1 MSKTVL
7 LSISILFGLYV
18 GNTEAQ
24 EDVAKGFI
32 GNQIWLEQE
41 DSKERVEHLFKVAAE
56 SGHGWA
62 RLFLMWPWIE
72 EKPGE
77 FDFHVFDWAFD
88 AAAKN
93 GIKIKATLTANS
105 GPWHIGTPSTLHSYT
120 GFISPEQREPME
132 KYIRECVERYHNHPG
147 LGQWLLWNEP
157 TDYPMHTDERL
168 AFWQNWLRGYYQG
181 DLDALN
187 HSWYTGYSSFDEI
200 PFAKNIPNES
210 HREFVWNRYA
220 PWFAEWQYRKAW
232 LVDELTWIKDILR
245 EIDKKTP
252 ISINPSNV
260 FENHAAYG
268 YGIDGLVELADVI
281 GASFHPAWQ
290 FRFAQRSQFPAL
302 MSLGVKYLDS
312 FDPDTPV
319 EITEVQTG
327 NTVNSS
333 FRPND
338 VYPDELARFY
348 LSGIASGATSV
359 TGWAFNHRR
368 SDFETGDWGLV
379 DNFDQPSVRTQSV
392 KRVHDMLNEAFQQT
406 GNWSVTRPKALIL
419 TDPRSNALEHIE
431 QKIGHIG
438 HVPGRTANDGIQ
450 GQSILGTILLQCGI
464 STTLAYSEDFESK
477 VDPEGLVIAAHL
489 LAWDINL
496 GERLLEYAKNGGTVL
511 IDAPSGRR
519 AYNSELHYPWPG
531 GITDELGMR
540 AVGLE
545 TNSEG
550 WELELNGNK
559 TGQLVLARFN
569 GEFSDEVSWTSWGQ
583 PRYARD
589 NQPLVWERAYGKG
602 RIIFVRGYLAASLLY
617 DKALVPLVY
626 ELLKRAGAGLSGD
639 VRPVSAKHFVYTIP
653 VEVEKGSLTL
663 VMADNNL
670 NREGR
675 NLYLKAERGEY
686 YDFWSGREY
695 TPGPDGELILD
706 APDGIA
712 LLWRQF

>member
-1 MSKTVL
+1 MKKTILLFVVL
-7 LSISILFGLYV
+7 IISGVLSHGS
-18 GNTEAQ
+18 AQ
-24 EDVAKGFI
+24 VQPASDFI

-41 DSKERVEHLFKVAAE
+41 DTKERVEHLFKVAAE

-77 FDFHVFDWAFD
+77 YDFHVFDWAFE

-105 GPWHIGTPSTLHSYT
+105 GPWHIGTPSTLHSYS

-132 KYIRECVERYHNHPG
+132 KYIRECVERYHDHPG

-157 TDYPMHTDERL
+157 TDYPMLTEERL
-168 AFWQNWLRGYYQG
+168 AFWREWVKEYYGG
-181 DLDALN
+181 DLERLN
-187 HSWYTGYSSFDEI
+187 HEWYTGYESFDEI
-200 PFAKNIPNES
+200 PFAENVPGEH
-210 HREFVWNRYA
+210 HRQFVWNKYA

-245 EIDKKTP
+245 EIDPKTP

-302 MSLGVKYLDS
+302 MSLGVKYLGS
-312 FDPDTPV
+312 FDPGTLV

-348 LSGIASGATSV
+348 LAGIASGASSV

-368 SDFETGDWGLV
+368 NDFETGDWGLV
-379 DNFDQPSVRTQSV
+379 DNLDQPSVRTESI
-392 KRVHDMLNEAFQQT
+392 KRVHDVLNKAFEKT
-406 GNWSVTRPKALIL
+406 GSWSASKPKALIL

-438 HVPGRTANDGIQ
+438 QVPGRTANDGMQ
-450 GQSILGTILLQCGI
+450 GQGLLGTVLLQCGI
-464 STTLAYSEDFESK
+464 STTLAYSDDFESK
-477 VDPEGLVIAAHL
+477 VDPKGLVIAAHL
-489 LAWDINL
+489 LAWDEPL
-496 GERLLEYAKNGGTVL
+496 GQRLLEYAKKGGTIL
-511 IDAPSGRR
+511 LDAPSGRR
-519 AYNSELHYPWPG
+519 EYSSEMHYPWPG
-531 GITDELGMR
+531 GMTGELGMR

-550 WELELNGNK
+550 WDLELNGAGAGN
-559 TGQLVLARFN
+559 LVLSRFN
-569 GEFSDEVSWTSWGQ
+569 GEFSDEKSWRSWDE
-583 PRYARD
+583 PRYVWD
-589 NQPLVWERAYGKG
+589 NQPLVWERSYGKG

-617 DKALVPLVY
+617 DNDLIPMVY
-626 ELLKRAGAGLSGD
+626 ELIKKAGGSLSGE
-639 VRPVSAKHFVYTIP
+639 VTSVSAKNFIYTIP
-653 VEVEKGSLTL
+653 VKVEKGSLTL
-663 VMADNNL
+663 VMADGQL

-675 NLYLKAERGEY
+675 SVYLKAARGTY
-686 YDFWSGREY
+686 YDFWSEKEY
-695 TPGPDGELILD
+695 TTGPDGELVLD

-712 LLWRQF
+712 LLWKQ

>member
-1 MSKTVL
+1 MKNAFILITL
-7 LSISILFGLYV
+7 LFISGLV
-18 GNTEAQ
+18 MPLRAQ
-24 EDVAKGFI
+24 EHDASEFI
-32 GNQIWLEQE
+32 GNQIWLEQH
-41 DSKERVEHLFKVAAE
+41 DTKERVEHLFRVAAE

-72 EKPGE
+72 EHPGH

-120 GFISPEQREPME
+120 GFISPEQRGPME
-132 KYIRECVERYHNHPG
+132 RYIRECTERYHEHPG

-157 TDYPMHTDERL
+157 TDYPMYSDERL
-168 AFWQNWLRGYYQG
+168 RFWREFLKEYYEG
-181 DLDALN
+181 DLEKLN
-187 HSWYTGYSSFDEI
+187 HTWYTGYKSFDEI
-200 PFAKNIPNES
+200 PFAENIPNEL
-210 HREFVWNRYA
+210 HRQFIWNKYA

-232 LVDELTWIKDILR
+232 LVDELTWIRDIVR
-245 EIDKKTP
+245 EIDPKTP

-268 YGIDGLVELADVI
+268 YGIGGLVELADVI

-302 MSLGVKYLDS
+302 MSLGVRYLDS
-312 FDPDTPV
+312 FDPETPV

-348 LSGIASGATSV
+348 LAGIASGASSV
-359 TGWAFNHRR
+359 TGWAFNHRG

-379 DNFDQPSVRTQSV
+379 DNFDQPSVRTEAI
-392 KRVHDMLNEAFQQT
+392 KRVHDVLNQAIRET
-406 GNWSVTRPKALIL
+406 GKWSAPKPKALIL

-450 GQSILGTILLQCGI
+450 GQALLGTVLLQCGI
-464 STTLAYSEDFESK
+464 PSTLAYSDDFEAK
-477 VDPEGLVIAAHL
+477 VDPHGLVVAAHL
-489 LAWDINL
+489 LAWDEPL
-496 GERLLEYAKNGGTVL
+496 GKRLLQYAKNGGTVL

-519 AYNSELHYPWPG
+519 DYNSEMHYPWPG
-531 GITDELGMR
+531 GMCGELGMR

-550 WELELNGNK
+550 WDLENAGSEAGK
-559 TGQLVLARFN
+559 MVLSRFN
-569 GEFSDEVSWTSWGQ
+569 GQFSDVQSWSSWDQ
-583 PRYARD
+583 PRFTWD

-602 RIIFVRGYLAASLLY
+602 RIIFVRAYLAASLLY
-617 DKALVPLVY
+617 DQELVPVVY
-626 ELLKRAGAGLSGD
+626 ELLKKAVGSLSGELAS
-639 VRPVSAKHFVYTIP
+639 VSARNFIYTIP

-663 VMADNNL
+663 VMADGQL
-670 NREGR
+670 DREGR
-675 NLYLKAERGEY
+675 MLYLKAARGSY

-695 TPGPDGELILD
+695 ATGSDGELVLD

-712 LLWRQF
+712 LLWRH